1 MGITLPQNLAVKILG
16 VTWEAI
22 PRTLLQETDKRFVE
36 AAGRFELIEV
46 LECPLTLATLYSVL
60 RLTHFFV
67 KPVILKLSF
76 RAGWNSPPAVGALQK

>member
-22 PRTLLQETDKRFVE
+22 PRTLQETDKRLVE
-36 AAGRFELIEV
+36 AAGRFELPEV

-76 RAGWNSPPAVGALQK
+76 RAG